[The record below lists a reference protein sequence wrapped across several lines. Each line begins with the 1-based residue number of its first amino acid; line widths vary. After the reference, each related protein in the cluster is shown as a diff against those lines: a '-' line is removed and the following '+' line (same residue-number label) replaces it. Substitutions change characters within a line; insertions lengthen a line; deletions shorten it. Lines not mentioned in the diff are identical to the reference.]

1 MNGYLEVSKPEC
13 IANSGHHGNH
23 IHIGHKAIKNERSS
37 IPSLSDGLMGRSE
50 EPHNES
56 FAICCLLSLC
66 SYNAVTVVYYY
77 CVLHRYKNKSY

>member
-50 EPHNES
+50 E
-56 FAICCLLSLC
+56 
-66 SYNAVTVVYYY
+66 
-77 CVLHRYKNKSY
+77 